1 MSVKDKIDRF
11 SIRGA
16 GELADRVD
24 NVLLMGRYYEDDDET
39 PDAWLAISKARH
51 WDMAEAE
58 FQLDLHMESL
68 NLMTGGQRPVKLAMN
83 DEVYD
88 EEEDE

>member
-24 NVLLMGRYYEDDDET
+24 NVILLGRYYSQD
-39 PDAWLAISKARH
+39 PLVASAYLAISKARH
-51 WDMAEAE
+51 WDMAECE
-58 FQLDLHMESL
+58 IDLWLDMASL
-68 NLMTGGQRPVKLAMN
+68 NLTTADIQPRKIEMSDDGQELE
-83 DEVYD
+83 EV
-88 EEEDE
+88 